1 MKKIRW
7 VSFFVFIATLLFTW
21 GCAPA
26 KEGYSIE
33 QLQKTAEYSILET
46 SNAQPTETIPPLP
59 TRQISNTPNPNATH
73 TPTLTLTPTLVPT
86 NTLSLPSPTSPAQVI
101 VSKDTNC
108 RTGPSN
114 HYDWKT
120 LVTGGQTVVVVGES
134 QDSYYWVIQ
143 NPNDSGTCWLWKAYT
158 TLVAPIGRLPI
169 FASPPTKTPTR
180 TPTPTPSTEAR
191 FQFNQVTICNGQ
203 EVLIVSV
210 FNYSRRILQNWRAR
224 LFTMPGKI
232 LQVTVAGNQ
241 FGHSMD
247 TCVLTVNTLDFRQ
260 TGYMIIPFN
269 SSVATEFYVEVEACN
284 NEGPE
289 RDCSPSIISFNTS
302 YITATPTYTPT
313 PTNTQ
318 TPTPTSTSTVTPTK
332 TP

>member
-1 MKKIRW
+1 MKKISW
-7 VSFFVFIATLLFTW
+7 VCFFVFITTLFFAW

-26 KEGYSIE
+26 KEGFSIE
-33 QLQKTAEYSILET
+33 QLQKTAEYSVLET
-46 SNAQPTETIPPLP
+46 AKAQPTETIPPLP

-73 TPTLTLTPTLVPT
+73 TPTITLTPTLVPT
-86 NTLSLPSPTSPAQVI
+86 NTPFLPTSTSPAQVV

-120 LVTGGQTVVVVGES
+120 LVTGGQTAVVVGES

-143 NPNDSGTCWLWKAYT
+143 NPNGSGTCWLWKAYT
-158 TLVAPIGRLPI
+158 TLVAPISRVPI

-180 TPTPTPSTEAR
+180 TSTPTSIPEAR

-224 LFTMPGKI
+224 LFTLPGKI
-232 LQVTVAGNQ
+232 LQTTVEGSQ

-247 TCVLTVNTLDFRQ
+247 ACILSVNNLDFRQ

-269 SSVATEFYVEVEACN
+269 SSVATDFYVEVEACN
-284 NEGPE
+284 NEGSE
-289 RDCSPSIISFNTS
+289 RDCAPGIIKFNTA

-313 PTNTQ
+313 PTF
-318 TPTPTSTSTVTPTK
+318 TPTQTSTSTSTATPTK